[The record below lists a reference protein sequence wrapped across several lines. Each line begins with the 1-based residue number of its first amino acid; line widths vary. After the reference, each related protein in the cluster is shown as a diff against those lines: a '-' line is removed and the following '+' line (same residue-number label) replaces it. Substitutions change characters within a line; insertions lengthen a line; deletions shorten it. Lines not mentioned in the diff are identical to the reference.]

1 LCCALLS
8 FVHMYMNMWTACAA
22 VSSTTVPSLAI
33 DPLITRLL
41 RANGAAA
48 FPPSLDEINAAAE
61 GLTVWRH
68 ALAAGRLPD
77 YGGADGGLPP
87 WPPQPLLG
95 TLTDTL
101 SRLSLPRATARH
113 PSLVPAALAAVLAA
127 ASEFD
132 ARRVAAV
139 TGESADDDTER
150 AAAER
155 EGEAAEAEAAEAEE
169 AEEQL
174 QLEAARQIALSV
186 ESEWSSPLR
195 GVRAVEGLGGGS
207 GGDVGALT
215 AAPGDSFSLA
225 DGLWR
230 HSGWSALEGVQ
241 AKLRELDELS
251 ELVASLGQRAAPEG
265 TPTRGPAVSF
275 DPQAAPSAA
284 LGSFLEPARTFPGPF
299 SRPRPLPR

>member
-1 LCCALLS
+1 
-8 FVHMYMNMWTACAA
+8 MNMWTACAA

-77 YGGADGGLPP
+77 YGGTDGGLPP

-132 ARRVAAV
+132 ARRVAA
-139 TGESADDDTER
+139 
-150 AAAER
+150 
-155 EGEAAEAEAAEAEE
+155 
-169 AEEQL
+169 
-174 QLEAARQIALSV
+174 IALSV
-186 ESEWSSPLR
+186 ESEWASPLR

-265 TPTRGPAVSF
+265 TPIRGPA
-275 DPQAAPSAA
+275 AAPSAA
-284 LGSFLEPARTFPGPF
+284 LSEL
-299 SRPRPLPR
+299 SPRELSGLS